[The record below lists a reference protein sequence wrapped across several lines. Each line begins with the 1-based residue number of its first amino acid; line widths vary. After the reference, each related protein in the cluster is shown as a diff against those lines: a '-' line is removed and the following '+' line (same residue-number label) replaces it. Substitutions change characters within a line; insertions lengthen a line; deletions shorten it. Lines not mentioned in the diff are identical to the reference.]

1 MRASKL
7 YANLSHAWLNRHENI
22 EYGPSERKRRK
33 MTVNF
38 IVLVVLIGSFLGI
51 IFFNGKKVDQKY
63 LGKCGGL
70 DEPGTLLYR
79 DQYYPEIDLCPLNFD
94 VPSPLNNYR
103 DRVCKSIEMT
113 GVYPTILKCPDL
125 GPDSY

>member
-1 MRASKL
+1 MVSM
-7 YANLSHAWLNRHENI
+7 S
-22 EYGPSERKRRK
+22 
-33 MTVNF
+33 
-38 IVLVVLIGSFLGI
+38 
-51 IFFNGKKVDQKY
+51 Q
-63 LGKCGGL
+63 
-70 DEPGTLLYR
+70 
-79 DQYYPEIDLCPLNFD
+79 EIDALTKQEANMIIEEIKQVVPGQVRQKLHLFTPASVPNLAEFRM